1 MSVSPIAKKDFQD
14 AIRSRWLLGLTAL
27 FVGLVSLSA
36 YIVRPAPGQT
46 VSSNSILQ
54 IINQVFV
61 GILVPLIALVIS
73 YNAITGERES
83 GSLKLLLALP
93 HSRADLVVGKVIGRV
108 GALTVPLLVGFIL
121 PAVVLAVGP
130 LEFQAV
136 TYLGYVLAVCLLG
149 AVYVAI
155 AVGLSAAVATQRLAI
170 TGAILL
176 YFLFVPLWD
185 AVQFPLQI
193 WLSGGTPVWLPL
205 TLEELLRLL
214 ELINPNGAFGFIADG
229 ILTGGLYQG
238 QGARLEISATLML
251 VTWLIALPLLGVV
264 SFENQDL

>member
-1 MSVSPIAKKDFQD
+1 MSVVPIARKDFED

-27 FVGLVSLSA
+27 FVGLVSLAA
-36 YIVRPAPGQT
+36 YIIRPAPGDT
-46 VSSNSILQ
+46 ISSNSLLQ
-54 IINQVFV
+54 IVNQVFV

-130 LEFQAV
+130 LQFEAV
-136 TYLGYVLAVCLLG
+136 TYVGYVLAVCLLG
-149 AVYVAI
+149 AAYVSI
-155 AVGLSAAVATQRLAI
+155 AVGLSAAVSTQRLAI

-185 AVQFPLQI
+185 AIQFPLQI
-193 WLSGGTPVWLPL
+193 WLGGGTPGWLPL

-214 ELINPNGAFGFIADG
+214 ELINPNGSFGFVADG
-229 ILTGGLYQG
+229 ILSGQLYQG
-238 QGARLEISATLML
+238 DSARVQISATLML
-251 VTWLIALPLLGVV
+251 LTWTLAPPLLGLLT
-264 SFENQDL
+264 FETKDL